1 MDSLFHTILHIG
13 WKYFFMPGGLS
24 CQLCSNGQIQ
34 SLFVLYIQIRYIWV
48 CVCGGGV
55 CFLFLNFLRAF
66 LFQYPFLNHRYFAL
80 MLVAGNVAFNKR
92 TYSNTNITL
101 AGRDSSLAVDGNTDP
116 TYVIGGN
123 PTDSCAYV
131 RVDED
136 IGETAYWA
144 VDLGGTY
151 VIYSLTLY
159 GRSGRQ
165 SSKCM
170 ESWYTLC

>member
-1 MDSLFHTILHIG
+1 
-13 WKYFFMPGGLS
+13 MPGGLS

-34 SLFVLYIQIRYIWV
+34 SLFVLYIQIRKFDTI
-48 CVCGGGV
+48 GGGGGGGGYV
-55 CFLFLNFLRAF
+55 FFFLNFLRAF
-66 LFQYPFLNHRYFAL
+66 LFQYPFVNHRYFAL

-116 TYVIGGN
+116 TYRAGN
-123 PTDSCAYV
+123 PTDTCAYV
-131 RVDED
+131 RAHED
-136 IGETAYWA
+136 IGETANWT

-151 VIYSLTLY
+151 VIYNLTLY
-159 GRSGRQ
+159 GRGGEQ

-170 ESWYTLC
+170 ES